1 MFMDSMGRNL
11 NGTNLEMASLCP
23 TIPGDFTKKTQM
35 VESDSNRRDQKH
47 LEASSITSST
57 CSGMNQRLSI
67 RASSGGLFI
76 WLPHIL
82 KEVSFLIFLISGP
95 QNKKKKKGR
104 ICMLNSYLASE
115 SMQDHFY
122 FNQVTKASPDAR
134 EEEETLPLGVRS
146 VKEFGAIFRATTG
159 ITSWEFVFCLCLPA
173 KYGPTVRKKISGLQM
188 QVSEVG
194 HCWCV

>member
-11 NGTNLEMASLCP
+11 NGTNLEMACLCS

-47 LEASSITSST
+47 LEASSIISST

-95 QNKKKKKGR
+95 QNKKKKKKV
-104 ICMLNSYLASE
+104 E
-115 SMQDHFY
+115 S
-122 FNQVTKASPDAR
+122 A
-134 EEEETLPLGVRS
+134 
-146 VKEFGAIFRATTG
+146 
-159 ITSWEFVFCLCLPA
+159 C
-173 KYGPTVRKKISGLQM
+173 
-188 QVSEVG
+188 
-194 HCWCV
+194 